1 MLGDAKSCR
10 ASQGWA
16 KLTRLRT
23 LYVIECCEIEELL
36 GVEYLIS
43 LETLSV
49 IRCDKLH
56 SIPGLKAVVEAQN
69 TKC

>member
-1 MLGDAKSCR
+1 MLRDAKSCR
-10 ASQGWA
+10 AYQDWA
-16 KLTRLRT
+16 KLTKLRT

-43 LETLSV
+43 LETLYV

-56 SIPGLKAVVEAQN
+56 HIPGLRQL
-69 TKC
+69 

>member
-1 MLGDAKSCR
+1 MLGDAKSCK
-10 ASQGWA
+10 AYQGWDGLT
-16 KLTRLRT
+16 KLIT

-49 IRCDKLH
+49 IRYDKLH
-56 SIPGLKAVVEAQN
+56 SIPGLRQL
-69 TKC
+69 